1 MSVPIRRFFDFAE
14 TCVFSKQSPGP
25 FLCGLLVL
33 PSRKARYNTTEAPLL
48 PKLRG
53 QFAEFLKEGS
63 HVRLRILSSPTCVGL
78 RYGHLKDS
86 LEAFLGSMDSAS
98 WISRRTS
105 SPPCSE
111 LASSRICLGAP
122 PTWRPHISNRVY
134 AYPPASPHRPNA
146 FQVVQEC

>member
-1 MSVPIRRFFDFAE
+1 MSVPIRRYFDFAE

-33 PSRKARYNTTEAPLL
+33 LSRKARYNTTEAPLL

-63 HVRLRILSSPTCVGL
+63 HVRLRILSSSTCVGL
-78 RYGHLKDS
+78 RYGHLKNS
-86 LEAFLGSMDSAS
+86 LEAFLGSMDSTS
-98 WISRRTS
+98 WKTRRLS
-105 SPPCSE
+105 SPPCSR
-111 LASSRICLGAP
+111 LMGFRIFLEAP
-122 PTWRPHISNRVY
+122 STWRPHISSRVY
-134 AYPPASPHRPNA
+134 AYPPASPHRTNA